1 MTEIIIS
8 FFCVIGI
15 SLLIVHF
22 LDYLFYRK
30 YTPGCKLIV
39 DLRKKNREEA
49 IEVLEL
55 IGTVRSRKSGSA
67 AIGDLILLID
77 GKNEIGRDEVYR
89 YLRVFSLPGTV
100 YSEDDQRWKESY

>member
-1 MTEIIIS
+1 MTEIIVS

-22 LDYLFYRK
+22 LDYIFYRK
-30 YTPGCKLIV
+30 YTSGCKLIV

-49 IEVLEL
+49 IEILEL
-55 IGTVRSRKSGSA
+55 IGTVRSRKSGAA

-77 GKNEIGRDEVYR
+77 GKNEINRDEVYH

-100 YSEDDQRWKESY
+100 YHNEDQRWKESY